1 MDIPHHLVEQIRA
14 GKAILFL
21 GAGASWGAISPT
33 PPTSPPSG
41 KELGRLLSEKFL
53 GGDSTD
59 KSLSLISEYCIGSSV
74 EFVGELRLR
83 ELAKC
88 MI

>member
-21 GAGASWGAISPT
+21 GAGASWGASAST
-33 PPTSPPSG
+33 PPKEPPSG
-41 KELGRLLSEKFL
+41 KELGRLLSAKFL

-59 KSLSLISEYCIGSSV
+59 KSLSLIGEYCIAESD
-74 EFVGELRLR
+74 LRTVQHYIGKR
-83 ELAKC
+83 LA
-88 MI
+88 IPP